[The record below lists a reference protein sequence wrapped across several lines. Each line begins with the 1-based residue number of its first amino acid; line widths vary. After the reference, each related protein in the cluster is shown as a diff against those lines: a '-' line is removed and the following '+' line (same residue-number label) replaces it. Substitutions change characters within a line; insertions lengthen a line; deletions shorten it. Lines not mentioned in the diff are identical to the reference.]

1 MANYLLF
8 SITFIFA
15 VGIYL
20 SQALCNNCENNIV
33 QSVFNFG
40 YRITTSIL
48 SFMVILISN
57 EFYPAQVRNLGTV
70 TVTTIGRSSIL
81 LVPFVLAFCR
91 VINISFFV
99 LLAIVSILGMVVT
112 YFMAETFG
120 VPAPEM
126 IEEVEMGEH
135 HYQHYDIKRK

>member
-1 MANYLLF
+1 
-8 SITFIFA
+8 
-15 VGIYL
+15 
-20 SQALCNNCENNIV
+20 
-33 QSVFNFG
+33 
-40 YRITTSIL
+40 
-48 SFMVILISN
+48 MVILISN

-91 VINISFFV
+91 TINISFFV
-99 LLAIVSILGMVVT
+99 LLAIFSALGMVVT

-135 HYQHYDIKRK
+135 NYQHYDMKRKE